1 MVLVVFD
8 CMRLDILESVA
19 EEAWAANSLEVNLS
33 VAGFVPSSYEEVMG
47 LISHVFDALRGLVHS
62 IGRREGAT
70 RPDRLLSYLVEELSR
85 EKKLLAVTPED
96 THYDE
101 PGQGVWQTAPEVAFF
116 VDRGSPYRH
125 VFSVQRMRWEHW
137 LEPVS
142 YLVLGRGF
150 NTSNMYELQLNFLP
164 DAESL
169 SGIYWDRWL
178 AGELL
183 ARAEALAQ
191 DKKLHFGVYP
201 GGLEECGDLRLMR
214 ALLLEAGLLEV
225 P

>member
-47 LISHVFDALRGLVHS
+47 FISQVFDALQELVHS

-85 EKKLLAVTPED
+85 KKKLLAVTPED

-101 PGQGVWQTAPEVAFF
+101 PGEGVWQTAPEVAFF

-125 VFSVQRMRWEHW
+125 VFSVQRVHW
-137 LEPVS
+137 AREVEM

-150 NTSNMYELQLNFLP
+150 NTSNMYELRLNFLP

-214 ALLLEAGLLEV
+214 ALLLETGLLEV